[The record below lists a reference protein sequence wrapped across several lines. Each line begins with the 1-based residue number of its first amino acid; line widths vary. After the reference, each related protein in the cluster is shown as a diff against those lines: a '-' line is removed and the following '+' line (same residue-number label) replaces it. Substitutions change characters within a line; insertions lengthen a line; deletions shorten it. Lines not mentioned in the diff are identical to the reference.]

1 MTKTIQDNVG
11 DNPGLELYSLQRR
24 INLQLAAMGLA
35 NNTDVSDGGVIDL
48 ADDILRRYRHQKRLL
63 ATHRCPADV
72 RIQAFLRGY
81 FERLGVSCSAQLPGE
96 TFILDQANLA
106 RELSLPVRHNAFNSA
121 YISSYRTPQGVL
133 HNPRADRRTTKGVF
147 HIVEG
152 GLAIPGDKKAVPV
165 EVFARL
171 LEAAVKAPDELLSLP
186 FTADQGVPART
197 WVSLYM
203 RPLVFP
209 EIPGVAPAKT
219 METRF
224 FAPGGLVANL
234 DFVERIFG
242 NAGDPL
248 LPENDAAL
256 DVEHWCGTTGCV
268 ILAPH
273 LVKLRKR
280 ELGLPHLSQASER
293 QRADG
298 MCWESEDECYN
309 DGEAFKIVCRD
320 REGVVVTIIAD
331 NYFGYSKKEVKS
343 QISYST
349 NLYGGCEEEHAG
361 GALAFPSHNLG
372 DVFQADGRLRSGGHT
387 LAEVQ
392 QRYGKYMDF
401 RAEGYAVDRRYPSII
416 YVPEDVR
423 VDLHA
428 QRLFWQA
435 NGEPQELKLL
445 VDHTYVH
452 PSGYR
457 FKLEKDE
464 IARAWRLV
472 GTEPEGL
479 FCHKPSTVSG
489 GGKSEISKSIGS
501 ALLFGPVY
509 VKDVKEDL
517 DQVDAILRKDYSK
530 VGRAGESSVLDVR
543 SLLSPLR
550 SLGSVIR
557 LLTPST
563 DDYDEV
569 YNAWLRSIPQHIRA
583 LVFLVKRLYEPEW
596 GENWRQHFSV
606 DVVNGHPSH
615 ELRFKGRKLITSYIR
630 VGFEADG
637 SWRVFKLR
645 QDFAPAEKI
654 QMEDDI
660 SVSAAIPAARLD
672 DPKLCARGG
681 SLKFVTNCER
691 RLFQRPDEAVI
702 RGADVQTEKDFAE
715 HNDNF
720 ISNFEPL
727 TGSDARRMVED
738 AVELDKF
745 TAPMQAMMRKAATL
759 GEDAY
764 FVSSAHP
771 RIVDGKPSKNV
782 RYLQKRPDLARPEP
796 RHVAEMGIRLNRRLP
811 ADTPVLF
818 PVDAVLPGRRNNP
831 PEPNKGIRPLAVYG
845 PIHYQ
850 ELPEL
855 FMDYVASLSGKSP
868 STTGAGS
875 EGAMTKGPFNAVT
888 PTADLNTALVE
899 HIISGH
905 AGFSTATGH
914 IGPHRRVDHDI
925 SMLVPEIWCRLPA
938 QLRDPDY
945 LISQG
950 YLERVED
957 FLHRGQRVRASRLG
971 YRITDRFV
979 HAVFGKVFDAPLAVF
994 DEAMLRPESQDF
1006 EAFVDGV
1013 NHIVEAQQ
1021 RVAEM
1026 YLRDGTLEHACE
1038 PLKALLQIMAGQEP
1052 EQGWTLDDPAFRR
1065 LFTRDGLR
1073 EGGWYA
1079 ERLSIKQQRDG
1090 ALWSRHVGYLQQ
1102 ALQDDSIVAVLGE
1115 EVLRSRLQDAVA
1127 ELERIGD
1134 PAYLEFLQGTLGA
1147 DWIER
1152 E

>member
-1 MTKTIQDNVG
+1 MTKPIDDNVG
-11 DNPGLELYSLQRR
+11 DNPALELYSLQRR
-24 INLQLAAMGLA
+24 INLQLAAMGLPG
-35 NNTDVSDGGVIDL
+35 NPDVSDGGVIDL
-48 ADDILRRYRHQKRLL
+48 ADDLLRRYRHQKRLL
-63 ATHRCPADV
+63 STHRCPADL
-72 RIQAFLRGY
+72 RIQHFLGAY
-81 FERLGVSCSAQLPGE
+81 FQRNGVSSSAQLPSE
-96 TFILDQANLA
+96 SFILDQANLA
-106 RELSLPVRHNAFNSA
+106 REMSLPVRRNEFKSA

-152 GLAIPGDKKAVPV
+152 GLAVPGDKKAVPV
-165 EVFARL
+165 ETFARL
-171 LEAAVKAPDELLSLP
+171 LEAAVDAPADLLSLP
-186 FTADQGVPART
+186 FTAGQDASAHT
-197 WVSLYM
+197 WVSLYL

-224 FAPGGLVANL
+224 FAPGGLVSNL
-234 DFVERIFG
+234 DFIERIFG

-256 DVEHWCGTTGCV
+256 DIEHWCGTTGCV

-273 LVKLRKR
+273 LVKLRKQA
-280 ELGLPHLSQASER
+280 LGLPHVSQASER

-298 MCWESEDECYN
+298 MCWEDENERYN
-309 DGEAFKIVCRD
+309 GGEAFKVVCRD
-320 REGVVVTIIAD
+320 RSGVVVTIIAD

-361 GALAFPSHNLG
+361 GALAFPSYNLG

-387 LAEVQ
+387 LAEAQ
-392 QRYGKYMDF
+392 QRYGRYMDC
-401 RAEGYAVDRRYPSII
+401 RPEGYAVDRRYPSII

-445 VDHTYVH
+445 VDHSYVH

-509 VKDVKEDL
+509 VKDIHEDL

-530 VGRAGESSVLDVR
+530 VRRAGESSVLDVR

-557 LLTPST
+557 LLTPSS
-563 DDYDEV
+563 DNYDEA
-569 YNAWLRSIPQHIRA
+569 YNAWLRGIPQHIRA

-606 DVVNGHPSH
+606 DMVNGHPTH

-660 SVSAAIPAARLD
+660 SVSAAIPAAVLD

-681 SLKFVTNCER
+681 SLKFVANCEQ

-702 RGADVQTEKDFAE
+702 RGADVQTERDFAE
-715 HNDNF
+715 HTDNF

-727 TGSDARRMVED
+727 TGGDARRMVDD

-745 TAPMQAMMRKAATL
+745 TPPMQAMMRKAATL

-771 RIVDGKPSKNV
+771 RLVDGKPSKNV
-782 RYLQKRPDLARPEP
+782 RYLQRRPDLERPAQ
-796 RHVAEMGIRLNRRLP
+796 RHLAEMGIRLNRRLP
-811 ADTPVLF
+811 ASCPVLF
-818 PVDAVLPGRRNNP
+818 PVDALLPGRRNNP
-831 PEPNKGIRPLAVYG
+831 PEPKKGIRPLAVYG
-845 PIHYQ
+845 PIHFQ

-875 EGAMTKGPFNAVT
+875 EGAMTKGPFNALT

-925 SMLVPEIWCRLPA
+925 SMLIPEIWCRLPVH
-938 QLRDPDY
+938 LRDPDY
-945 LISQG
+945 LIRQG
-950 YLERVED
+950 YLEKVED
-957 FLHRGQRVRASRLG
+957 FQHRGQLVRASRLG

-979 HAVFGKVFDAPLAVF
+979 YAVFGKVFDAPLAVF
-994 DEAMLRPESQDF
+994 DEAMLKPETQDL

-1026 YLRDGTLEHACE
+1026 YLRDATVEFACE
-1038 PLKALLQIMAGQEP
+1038 PLKALLQIMAGQDTV
-1052 EQGWTLDDPAFRR
+1052 QGWSLDDPAFRR

-1079 ERLSIKQQRDG
+1079 ERLKIKRRRDQS
-1090 ALWSRHVGYLQQ
+1090 LWRRHVDYLQQ
-1102 ALQDDSIVAVLGE
+1102 AAHDESIVAVLGE
-1115 EVLRSRLQDAVA
+1115 AELQARMQRARD
-1127 ELERIGD
+1127 ELERVSD
-1134 PAYLEFLQGTLGA
+1134 PAYLEALQGTLGA
-1147 DWIER
+1147 DWLDR